1 MKSLGPPDLK
11 FNPADNE
18 IYLQENRF
26 EKPKEIFKTICS
38 IIENH
43 NHPEKMNVCDIG
55 CATGEF
61 LYYLKT
67 IFPNSTVT
75 GYDIL
80 TSMLHIAKKMIPDGN
95 FFEGNVNSK
104 QLLSENSFD
113 IVTMTGALSIF
124 DDPRSSIVNCLSAI
138 KKNGLVIISGIFNP
152 NPVDVIVR
160 YRNADSTE
168 RDLKP
173 GWNVHSCYTIEKII
187 KEIEPQAKLC
197 WHDFKM
203 PFEIKQTSDPMRTW
217 TAKIDNNISL
227 INGASQICDMKILEI
242 IL

>member
-1 MKSLGPPDLK
+1 MQLVTSEEEKRTEVDE
-11 FNPADNE
+11 D
-18 IYLQENRF
+18 IYLSENRF
-26 EKPKEIFKTICS
+26 EKPKEIFKSICS
-38 IIENH
+38 IVKNH
-43 NHPEKMNVCDIG
+43 NFSEQMNICDIG
-55 CATGEF
+55 CSTGEF
-61 LYYLKT
+61 LYYFKT
-67 IFPNSTVT
+67 LFPKCSVT
-75 GYDIL
+75 GLDISK
-80 TSMLHIAKKMIPDGN
+80 SMLQVAKKMMPDGK
-95 FFEGNVNSK
+95 FLEGNVNSE
-104 QLLSENSFD
+104 QLFSKNSFD
-113 IVTMTGALSIF
+113 VVTMTGTLSIF
-124 DDPRSSIVNCLSAI
+124 DDPRPSIVNCLSAI

-217 TAKIDNNISL
+217 TVKIDNNISL